1 MPLTHRETLGWQ
13 GMGGYKPFWL
23 VILDKSF
30 NLLSLSFLIH
40 LFIHSTNI
48 YYTHTSQVWG
58 LPQQEQPRKWSR
70 IESSRS
76 AAMLSTCYG
85 AYNPSEGHEGET
97 TTLSQGYSPST
108 QHTWMLDKEMSEKFC
123 CRNWG
128 KLYSGCSPWAGSYIM
143 NKEKL
148 GRNGRNGSSR

>member
-1 MPLTHRETLGWQ
+1 MRGKGASDVQ
-13 GMGGYKPFWL
+13 GNSGLAGDGGVQTPSFWL

-40 LFIHSTNI
+40 LFIYSTDI

-108 QHTWMLDKEMSEKFC
+108 QHT
-123 CRNWG
+123 
-128 KLYSGCSPWAGSYIM
+128 
-143 NKEKL
+143 
-148 GRNGRNGSSR
+148 